1 MHRQGQSILRH
12 LWRLTLIASRTGSGA
27 SVPVE
32 PLSGICLACRFMIEP
47 DSLLGE
53 RAKRLFR
60 HAQELIR
67 KHGIAI
73 LHGVQVNAGL
83 ITVHV
88 TSWPPQSEES
98 RVQYTAAGRKW
109 FPYRLEIWQRKQVML
124 SVNYN
129 YADEIEITTFRR
141 GLWEGRLPTLGNWI
155 ESVPGSDQQ
164 KRPRKRGA

>member
-1 MHRQGQSILRH
+1 
-12 LWRLTLIASRTGSGA
+12 
-27 SVPVE
+27 
-32 PLSGICLACRFMIEP
+32 MIEP
-47 DSLLGE
+47 NSVMGE
-53 RAKRLFR
+53 RARRLFR
-60 HAQELIR
+60 DAQDLIH

-88 TSWPPQSEES
+88 TRWPPQSEES

-129 YADEIEITTFRR
+129 YADEIEITIFRR
-141 GLWEGRLPTLGNWI
+141 GLWENRVPTLETWI
-155 ESVPGSDQQ
+155 APMAGSNQQ
-164 KRPRKRGA
+164 KRPRRRSANR